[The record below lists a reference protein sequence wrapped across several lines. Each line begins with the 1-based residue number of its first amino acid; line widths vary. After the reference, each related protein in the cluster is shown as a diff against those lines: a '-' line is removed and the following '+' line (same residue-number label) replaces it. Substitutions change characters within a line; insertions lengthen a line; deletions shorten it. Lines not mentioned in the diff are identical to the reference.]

1 MDEMRL
7 IEMDSCDGL
16 DIGRL
21 ESSSDCDVAYSRLEG
36 FERVLF
42 DLEG

>member
-1 MDEMRL
+1 M

-16 DIGRL
+16 DIERL
-21 ESSSDCDVAYSRLEG
+21 ESSSDHDVSYPILEG
-36 FERVLF
+36 FAQVVF